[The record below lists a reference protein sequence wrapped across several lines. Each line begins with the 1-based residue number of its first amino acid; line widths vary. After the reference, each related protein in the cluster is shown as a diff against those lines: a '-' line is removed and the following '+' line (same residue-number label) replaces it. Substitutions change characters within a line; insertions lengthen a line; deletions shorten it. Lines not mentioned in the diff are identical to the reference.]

1 MTDWMLW
8 FAITGT
14 LVILEMFTGTF
25 YLLMMAIGFVAGGV
39 AAFAGAGSAV
49 QLVVAAIVG
58 IIATYGLRKSKL
70 GRRAKGDA
78 ARDPNV
84 NLDIGQT
91 LVVDAWHGA
100 GDGVRTARVRYRGTL
115 WDVELE
121 RGASAAPGEYVIRE
135 VRGNRL
141 VVGRKG
147 SHKHNQEERNA

>member
-25 YLLMMAIGFVAGGV
+25 YLLMMAIGFAAGGMV
-39 AAFAGAGSAV
+39 AFVGASSAV
-49 QLVVAAIVG
+49 QLIVAAIVG
-58 IIATYGLRKSKL
+58 VIATYSLRKSKL
-70 GRRAKGDA
+70 GRTTKNDA

-91 LVVDAWHGA
+91 LVVDTWHGA
-100 GDGVRTARVRYRGTL
+100 GSGVRTARVKYRGAL

-121 RGASAAPGEYVIRE
+121 HGAPALPGEYVIRE
-135 VRGNRL
+135 VRGSRL
-141 VVGRKG
+141 VVGRG
-147 SHKHNQEERNA
+147 TSNNHNQEERNA